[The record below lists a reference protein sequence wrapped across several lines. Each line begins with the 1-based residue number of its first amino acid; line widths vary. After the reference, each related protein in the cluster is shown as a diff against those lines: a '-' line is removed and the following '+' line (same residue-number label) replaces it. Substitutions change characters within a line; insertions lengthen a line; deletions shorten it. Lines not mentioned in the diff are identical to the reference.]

1 MEEPEITPEQ
11 YKAVSKIIFRARLN
25 LLAIGA
31 KFAVGLFGSNLIC
44 ILIEA
49 RYLVDTD
56 PEQQAYFQI
65 VSMAINFV
73 FMAHYLYSKLKQNS
87 EEVILKVKEVLKK

>member
-11 YKAVSKIIFRARLN
+11 YKAVSKIILRARLN

-65 VSMAINFV
+65 ISMVINFV
-73 FMAHYLYSKLKQNS
+73 FMAFYLHSKLKANS
-87 EEVILKVKEVLKK
+87 DEVVSKVQEVLKK